1 MVVVTTAAG
10 TTPKVLLISGGKP
23 PAGST
28 VSLVL
33 PAPSRRSSSSSS
45 SSSPCGSPEPAESAQ
60 PLRKRQRLTHLSP
73 EEKALRR
80 NKQKKKKKKKKT
92 QNKTKNSLQVAE
104 VELSQSPSENQKLH
118 IENSLLNEQTHSLMT
133 ENKELRQRLGLDT
146 LEVKEESKSRPEE
159 VVGAMATG
167 SAESAA
173 LRLRAGPAVAPPQD
187 PYVDTDNLDSSD
199 SESDLLLGILDG
211 LYPEMFLRSSDSQQ
225 ECLPEEMEPDIVGV
239 VVGEDDPIPA
249 SPSPALGAPSVKLEA
264 INELIRFDHVYTKPL
279 LEEGCPERG
288 CPVEVKVEEAS
299 LCQLEEAS
307 QESPVPTKL
316 ETSED
321 EGFMV
326 EVDLSNFL
334 HIEQDPKKPGLLL
347 DTYSDSGYEGSPSP
361 FSDMSSPLGA
371 GGFWEDTF
379 ANELFPQLISV

>member
-80 NKQKKKKKKKKT
+80 KLKNRVAAQTARDRKKARMSELE
-92 QNKTKNSLQVAE
+92 QQVI
-104 VELSQSPSENQKLH
+104 ELELENQKLH

-146 LEVKEESKSRPEE
+146 LEVKEESKVSPLITTC
-159 VVGAMATG
+159 A
-167 SAESAA
+167 SAA
-173 LRLRAGPAVAPPQD
+173 GAGPAVAPPQD